1 MPFNSHVTAKV
12 FKIFLIWVYLFS
24 FELEVFLDA
33 DLLVT
38 YTGGDAYILEKFS
51 FSSWSKIFF
60 IFAKSMVFS
69 TFLNCKSF
77 FNSWKMSVFSL
88 VTSYHLYACL
98 NFFFSS
104 FTIISGKSFIYF
116 YGGKSLIYFYHSYF
130 TCSTSRFVV
139 FFYTFLIPN
148 VVTIHINS
156 FTLLVPRK
164 LLGLFFIFS
173 VTSWQSLL
181 LLCDTCKSVAP
192 LSTFWTLLWT
202 FYLELLPDFS
212 LTFFHFLDLLTS
224 NFFQSLIILKV
235 CNQIL

>member
-98 NFFFSS
+98 NFFFPVLWLSVVKVSFTFTVVKVWFTFTTVTSLVVLPVLLFSFILSS
-104 FTIISGKSFIYF
+104 F
-116 YGGKSLIYFYHSYF
+116 
-130 TCSTSRFVV
+130 RM
-139 FFYTFLIPN
+139 
-148 VVTIHINS
+148 
-156 FTLLVPRK
+156 
-164 LLGLFFIFS
+164 
-173 VTSWQSLL
+173 LL
-181 LLCDTCKSVAP
+181 LSTLTASLC
-192 LSTFWTLLWT
+192 W
-202 FYLELLPDFS
+202 
-212 LTFFHFLDLLTS
+212 
-224 NFFQSLIILKV
+224 FQEN
-235 CNQIL
+235 C

>member
-98 NFFFSS
+98 NFFFPVLRLSVVKVS
-104 FTIISGKSFIYF
+104 FT
-116 YGGKSLIYFYHSYF
+116 F
-130 TCSTSRFVV
+130 TVVKVWFTFTSRFVV